1 VGKTEGRIVD
11 LTDPKS
17 ARRVVGLRCSIHFR
31 CCCLEGRLEVL
42 KVALLA
48 FTDFISEKGH
58 T

>member
-1 VGKTEGRIVD
+1 VD
-11 LTDPKS
+11 LTDPES